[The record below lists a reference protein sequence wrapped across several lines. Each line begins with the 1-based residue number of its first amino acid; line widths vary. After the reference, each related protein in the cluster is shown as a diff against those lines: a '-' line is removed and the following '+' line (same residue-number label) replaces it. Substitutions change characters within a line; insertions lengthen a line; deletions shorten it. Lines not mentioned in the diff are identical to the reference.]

1 VTLFWLITGALVVLT
16 LLPVVMALL
25 RGGGD
30 GRGTDLAIYR
40 DQLAEVERDL
50 ERGLL
55 SEDEAARTRIEVQRR
70 MLDADRR
77 ERGVVSRLPRGT
89 ALVFGAVIALSAA
102 AGTFALYSLLGAP
115 GYPDLP
121 LAERIAQADA
131 ARDRRPSQADA
142 EAQAAPMMPEPPE
155 LDPDFDRLLTQLRQ
169 VMDERPDDLQ
179 GYRLLARNEA
189 AIGNFPAARA
199 AQERLVELLGPDVTA
214 EDLAMWGELMVLSA
228 GGFVSSEAEA
238 VLDRALAAD
247 PRNGR
252 AAYYKGLALAQ
263 IGRPDQAFAI
273 WRGLLERGPEEA
285 PWIEPIRGQIGQ
297 VAAAAGIRY
306 DAPAPAAPRGPTA
319 ADMEAAADM
328 SPEDRQAMIGNMVSG
343 LSQRLATEGGPSS
356 DWARLIVALSVLGQT
371 DRARAILD
379 EARGVFAG
387 SQPDLDAIAAAADR
401 AGLSE

>member
-1 VTLFWLITGALVVLT
+1 MTLFWLITGALVVLT

-89 ALVFGAVIALSAA
+89 ALVFGGVIALSAA

-131 ARDRRPSQADA
+131 ARDRRPSQAEA

-285 PWIEPIRGQIGQ
+285 PWIEPVRGQIGQ

-328 SPEDRQAMIGNMVSG
+328 SPEDLQAMIGNMVSG

>member
-1 VTLFWLITGALVVLT
+1 MTLFWLITGALVVLT

-89 ALVFGAVIALSAA
+89 ALVFGGVIALSAA

-131 ARDRRPSQADA
+131 ARDRRPSQAEA

-371 DRARAILD
+371 DRAQAILD